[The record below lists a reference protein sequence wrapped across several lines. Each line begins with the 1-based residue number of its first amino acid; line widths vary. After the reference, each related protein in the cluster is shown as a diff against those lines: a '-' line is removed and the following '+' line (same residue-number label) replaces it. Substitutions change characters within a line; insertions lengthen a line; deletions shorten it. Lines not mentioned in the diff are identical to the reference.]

1 MITNQAYLFL
11 IFILVGVIIGLL
23 FDFFRILRK
32 SFSTKDFVT
41 YIEDIIFWILAGLI
55 LLYSICTFSNGEIRL
70 FMVLG
75 IGIGILIYIVT
86 FSSFIIKVN
95 VSIITFIKRILGGVF
110 SKIKYYIFVKFE
122 RRTYLEIL
130 KGGSFLRKLLGEA
143 DASKSSL

>member
-11 IFILVGVIIGLL
+11 NFILVGVIIGLL

-110 SKIKYYIFVKFE
+110 SKIKYFSTFLFSKFNKKQK
-122 RRTYLEIL
+122 IV
-130 KGGSFLRKLLGEA
+130 
-143 DASKSSL
+143 